1 VCFKAKIVLKFIVL
15 VKRSRPN
22 SHLSFNGRTS
32 SKIAVLPEVS
42 KVEIKQE
49 MLQELAKDLNKVCIS
64 I

>member
-1 VCFKAKIVLKFIVL
+1 MAARQAKSLSCLK
-15 VKRSRPN
+15 
-22 SHLSFNGRTS
+22 
-32 SKIAVLPEVS
+32 S